1 MGKIK
6 LIDALKN
13 PVGLETVKKLLFKEK
28 IQTTPAPSISS
39 RVSAL
44 EKAVA
49 ELAITQSEVK
59 E

>member
-1 MGKIK
+1 MNK
-6 LIDALKN
+6 LNLNLNSQNKTEIFNFLRESMKN
-13 PVGLETVKKLLFKEK
+13 QKS
-28 IQTTPAPSISS
+28 APSVSS